1 MRKVI
6 LVNPASTTIGY
17 SFITPRWLYVLA
29 QATPV
34 DLVGQPVIVDE
45 SIMAFD
51 AESLNPGDIVGMGI
65 HTGNC
70 VPGYRI
76 LREAKKRGA
85 IVITGGIHTT
95 IFPNEPLEMG
105 ADAVVTGCGDVIW
118 RQVVEDALSGNLKK
132 QYVGGQIPGDQ
143 LLPANWSLLDPNR
156 YMFPSVQTVAGC
168 PENCSFCSVWITD
181 GRRPRQRL
189 TDRIIEEV
197 NTLYKMGFRFIIF
210 ADDNFNPATLG
221 RIERETSPSKRKE
234 LEIVREERLRFF
246 EEYDRSVPRD
256 IYAFTQMTTEV
267 VSDPEYLKA
276 MHDQARIRA
285 ALIGVES
292 FSEEGLISANK
303 QWNPVGQKMVETIQT
318 IQKNGIFVLSSI
330 ICGLESDTVETI
342 QTMREFAKASGSLLA
357 QFTLY
362 SPFPGTVDFLEMM
375 QDHRARKQ
383 NDGSPNA
390 ITPKHQNKILYERF
404 WMDPKKPAVLIE
416 HKTMDSETLVREIRK
431 SWADFYKL
439 KEIRR
444 RASNAKWPFAA
455 QIWYTLACIGFKAVY
470 SGLGFSADSAK
481 TRRMALFPSLILKT
495 AIAFYNNFFRKKAI
509 RSAKL
514 AHFPKTPLRTTE
526 AVLHPAAQ
534 GTPGEERQLQ

>member
-1 MRKVI
+1 LRKVI

-234 LEIVREERLRFF
+234 LETVREERLRFF

-276 MHDQARIRA
+276 MHDQARIR
-285 ALIGVES
+285 VNE
-292 FSEEGLISANK
+292 
-303 QWNPVGQKMVETIQT
+303 VG
-318 IQKNGIFVLSSI
+318 
-330 ICGLESDTVETI
+330 C
-342 QTMREFAKASGSLLA
+342 
-357 QFTLY
+357 
-362 SPFPGTVDFLEMM
+362 
-375 QDHRARKQ
+375 
-383 NDGSPNA
+383 
-390 ITPKHQNKILYERF
+390 
-404 WMDPKKPAVLIE
+404 
-416 HKTMDSETLVREIRK
+416 
-431 SWADFYKL
+431 
-439 KEIRR
+439 
-444 RASNAKWPFAA
+444 
-455 QIWYTLACIGFKAVY
+455 
-470 SGLGFSADSAK
+470 
-481 TRRMALFPSLILKT
+481 
-495 AIAFYNNFFRKKAI
+495 
-509 RSAKL
+509 
-514 AHFPKTPLRTTE
+514 
-526 AVLHPAAQ
+526 
-534 GTPGEERQLQ
+534 

>member
-34 DLVGQPVIVDE
+34 DLVGQPKIVDE
-45 SIMAFD
+45 SIAAFD
-51 AESLNPGDIVGMGI
+51 PESLNPGDIVGIGI

-76 LREAKKRGA
+76 LRESKKRGA
-85 IVITGGIHTT
+85 TVIMGGIHTT

-105 ADAVVTGCGDVIW
+105 ADAVVTGSGDVVW
-118 RQVVEDALSGNLKK
+118 RKAVQDALSGNLKK
-132 QYVGGQIPGDQ
+132 QYIGGQIAGDQ
-143 LLPANWSLLDPNR
+143 LIPANWSLLDPKR

-189 TDRIIEEV
+189 TDKIIEEV
-197 NTLYKMGFRFIIF
+197 NTLYRMGYRFIIF

-234 LEIVREERLRFF
+234 LETVREQRLKFF
-246 EEYDRSVPRD
+246 EEYSRSVPRD

-276 MHDQARIRA
+276 MHDQMRIRA

-303 QWNPVGQKMVETIQT
+303 QWNPIGQKMVETIRT
-318 IQKNGIFVLSSI
+318 IQENGIFVLSSI

-342 QTMREFAKASGSLLA
+342 ETMREFAKSSGSLLA

-375 QDHRARKQ
+375 QDHKIRTQ
-383 NDGSPNA
+383 NAPG
-390 ITPKHQNKILYERF
+390 TELMKPKHQNKILYERF

-416 HKTMDSETLVREIRK
+416 HKNMDSTTLVREIRK
-431 SWADFYKL
+431 SWADFYNL

-444 RASNAKWPFAA
+444 RANATRWPLPGK
-455 QIWYTLACIGFKAVY
+455 IWYALACIGFKAVY

-481 TRRMALFPSLILKT
+481 TKKMKLFPSLALKA
-495 AIAFYNNFFRKKAI
+495 AIGFYNSF
-509 RSAKL
+509 
-514 AHFPKTPLRTTE
+514 FPKRALSSTE
-526 AVLHPAAQ
+526 
-534 GTPGEERQLQ
+534 R

>member
-29 QATPV
+29 QATPI
-34 DLVGQPVIVDE
+34 DLVGQPIIVDE
-45 SIMAFD
+45 SISAFD
-51 AESLNPGDIVGMGI
+51 PEILNPGDIVGMGI

-85 IVITGGIHTT
+85 TVITGGIHTT
-95 IFPNEPLEMG
+95 IFPNEPLELG

-118 RQVVEDALSGNLKK
+118 RQVIQDALTGNLKK

-234 LEIVREERLRFF
+234 LEIVREQRLRFF
-246 EEYDRSVPRD
+246 EEYDRSVPKD

-303 QWNPVGQKMVETIQT
+303 QWNPVGQKMVDTIQT

-383 NDGSPNA
+383 NAGSPHA
-390 ITPKHQNKILYERF
+390 ITPK
-404 WMDPKKPAVLIE
+404 
-416 HKTMDSETLVREIRK
+416 
-431 SWADFYKL
+431 
-439 KEIRR
+439 
-444 RASNAKWPFAA
+444 
-455 QIWYTLACIGFKAVY
+455 
-470 SGLGFSADSAK
+470 
-481 TRRMALFPSLILKT
+481 
-495 AIAFYNNFFRKKAI
+495 
-509 RSAKL
+509 
-514 AHFPKTPLRTTE
+514 
-526 AVLHPAAQ
+526 
-534 GTPGEERQLQ
+534 